1 MIIPKIYNDIN
12 RLSIHLLIAGTTG
25 SGKSTTLHGL
35 ITDLLLS
42 EDPPLFAFIDLKR
55 IEMIEYKRMRNTI
68 AYADTAEQAMKL
80 LQHIQNIMNNRYK
93 RMMKRREKESQER
106 RIYLIIDEYAE
117 LFINTK
123 KQCVPLVQSILQLGR
138 AAGIHCIVAT
148 QSPKADIL
156 NSNIKANI
164 TSVLA
169 LRTRSAQD
177 SRNIIGFPGA
187 EKLPDLYGWG
197 IFSNP
202 KLLNPLTVK
211 LPQVDDDERMK
222 LIKRYY

>member
-1 MIIPKIYNDIN
+1 MIIPKIYDDIN
-12 RLSIHLLIAGTTG
+12 RLAIHLLIAGTTG

-42 EDPPLFAFIDLKR
+42 ENPPLFAFIDLKR
-55 IEMIEYKRMRNTI
+55 VEMIEYKRMRNTI

-80 LQHIQNIMNNRYK
+80 LEQIRHIMNNRYK
-93 RMMKRREKESQER
+93 HMMKRRKKESQER
-106 RIYLIIDEYAE
+106 QIYLIIDEYAE
-117 LFINTK
+117 LFIATNK
-123 KQCVPLVQSILQLGR
+123 KCVPLVQSILQLGR
-138 AAGIHCIVAT
+138 AAGIHCILAT
-148 QSPKADIL
+148 QTPKADIL
-156 NSNIKANI
+156 STNIKVNL

-187 EKLPDLYGWG
+187 EKLPDLYGNG

-202 KLLNPLTVK
+202 KLLNPLIVK
-211 LPQVDDDERMK
+211 LPQVNEQERMK
-222 LIKRYY
+222 LIKQYY

>member
-42 EDPPLFAFIDLKR
+42 ENPPLFAFIDLKR
-55 IEMIEYKRMRNTI
+55 VEMIEYKRMCNTI

-80 LQHIQNIMNNRYK
+80 LQHILNIMNSRYK
-93 RMMKRREKESQER
+93 RMMKRREKKSQER

-117 LFINTK
+117 LFLNTK

-138 AAGIHCIVAT
+138 AAAIHCIVAT

-177 SRNIIGFPGA
+177 SRNIIGFSGA
-187 EKLPDLYGWG
+187 EKLPDLYGNG

-202 KLLNPLTVK
+202 KLLNPLIVK
-211 LPQVDDDERMK
+211 LPPVNDQERMK
-222 LIKRYY
+222 LIKQYY

>member
-1 MIIPKIYNDIN
+1 MVIPKIYNDIN

-80 LQHIQNIMNNRYK
+80 LQHIQNIMNSRYK
-93 RMMKRREKESQER
+93 RMMKRREKKSRES

-117 LFINTK
+117 LFINTNK
-123 KQCVPLVQSILQLGR
+123 RCVPLVQSILQLGR

-177 SRNIIGFPGA
+177 SRNIIGFSGA
-187 EKLPDLYGWG
+187 EKLPDLYGYG

-202 KLLNPLTVK
+202 KLLNPLIVK
-211 LPQVDDDERMK
+211 LPEVNEQERMK
-222 LIKRYY
+222 LVKRYY